1 MKNRTLFER
10 TNPNRKENLEV
21 LKTSLKAHELVQAY
35 EDCLKELE
43 GIRRDAMK
51 KLIKDFNSEY
61 RKYYL
66 AGKVIKEEYT
76 DSIEGVDIY
85 VSTLHNDIVIC
96 ASMRARFVRLD
107 SSKDLTNPFEEIALE
122 EGSAE
127 ITRTLKLKAGAT
139 DTIDFEKSE
148 KTDGFYF
155 ENPDIIK
162 EVGMKVES
170 VLMNYISNNI
180 VFHTKPED

>member
-1 MKNRTLFER
+1 MRNRTLFEK
-10 TNPNRKENLEV
+10 TKPSSNENLEV
-21 LKTSLKAHELVQAY
+21 LKTALKAHELVKLY

-76 DSIEGVDIY
+76 DSIEDVNIY

-96 ASMRARFVRLD
+96 ASMRVRIVRLD
-107 SSKDLTNPFEEIALE
+107 SNKDLTNPFEEVALE
-122 EGSAE
+122 ESFAE
-127 ITRTLKLKAGAT
+127 ITRTLKLKAGAI

-155 ENPDIIK
+155 ENPDLIK

-170 VLMNYISNNI
+170 VLMNYIANNI